1 MAHPFIA
8 NTINTLSYPSSQQ
21 RPLISPQRL
30 NRNETVGC
38 MLLTIL
44 SHYIA
49 RHLRMVEEE
58 RVERERVQ
66 KEELKVKMQRERDV
80 EGVKSGGTGA
90 GNGTGTITGNSGDNN
105 KAAAGAAVG
114 AGVNSSGS
122 GVVGGTAG
130 TTTNTV
136 VGGRVEG
143 ISTPGT
149 GSTTNIP
156 PPLSTRQNASSNSL
170 KSMLA
175 AVNNGQLSFA
185 DNPVAHLLDLPV
197 TLIHIIMH
205 YTLYLPYLPLSPMP
219 QLYLSITLSNL

>member
-1 MAHPFIA
+1 
-8 NTINTLSYPSSQQ
+8 
-21 RPLISPQRL
+21 
-30 NRNETVGC
+30 
-38 MLLTIL
+38 
-44 SHYIA
+44 
-49 RHLRMVEEE
+49 MVEEE

-66 KEELKVKMQRERDV
+66 KEEMKVKMQRERDV
-80 EGVKSGGTGA
+80 EGMKIGGTGGTGNIT
-90 GNGTGTITGNSGDNN
+90 GNGKGTVTGNSGDNNNN
-105 KAAAGAAVG
+105 KAAAGAAVV
-114 AGVNSSGS
+114 AAVNSSGS

-175 AVNNGQLSFA
+175 AVNNGTLSFA

-197 TLIHIIMH
+197 TLIHTIH
-205 YTLYLPYLPLSPMP
+205 YILRTVPTLPSF
-219 QLYLSITLSNL
+219 ITHATTLSLNNLIKPLNECTILLLIC